1 MTIGK
6 PRLWLV
12 DDPVGET
19 MALLD
24 DLPFPILV
32 VLLIVVASRAVEER
46 ALTPAGRLWLLNV
59 IRRVLF
65 LVLDQAA

>member
-6 PRLWLV
+6 PRLWLA
-12 DDPVGET
+12 DDPVSET
-19 MALLD
+19 MSILD